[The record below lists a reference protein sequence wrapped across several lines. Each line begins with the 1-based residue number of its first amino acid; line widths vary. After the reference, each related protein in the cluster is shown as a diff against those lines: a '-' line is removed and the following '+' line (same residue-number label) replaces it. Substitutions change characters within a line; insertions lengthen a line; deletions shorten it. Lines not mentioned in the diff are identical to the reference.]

1 MTRSIFLSIIILF
14 SIQSVCHSFDLKN
27 IEERSRLEHQF
38 LIKDLTVGDSI
49 KVDDDSICRS
59 NGKLAILDLNGDKKS
74 KYQPEYIITIG
85 PGRTAT
91 LKINPKENNKDD
103 LNKLLLN
110 RYNCQLFNKLLFN
123 NKAKL
128 IMIETV
134 NGFDNEEDYI
144 ADLIKKGF
152 TLKKNK
158 KVDDQ

>member
-1 MTRSIFLSIIILF
+1 MIRSIFLSIIILF
-14 SIQSVCHSFDLKN
+14 SIQSVVHSFDLKS

-128 IMIETV
+128 IMIDSV

-152 TLKKNK
+152 ILKKNK
-158 KVDDQ
+158 KEDD